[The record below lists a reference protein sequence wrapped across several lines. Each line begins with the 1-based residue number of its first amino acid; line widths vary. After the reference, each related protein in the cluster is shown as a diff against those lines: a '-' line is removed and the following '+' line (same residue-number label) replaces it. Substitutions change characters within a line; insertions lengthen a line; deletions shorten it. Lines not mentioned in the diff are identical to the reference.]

1 MPGNAVVDIRNTYGC
16 SFIGMVISSMLFGIT
31 ILQTWIYY
39 WQYGNRDPK
48 TLKLFI
54 AVIFMMDTL
63 HTILCVYSIYW
74 YLVLNFGNVEVLGYN
89 MWAMNFQI
97 LVSAL
102 VDCMVRLYYA
112 RRVYIVSRS
121 IIIPVV
127 IVVFVTISI
136 ALAPGMLA
144 AFHLVPGQ
152 LIVFKHR
159 VLVFP
164 IRAAALKYWS
174 LYTSL
179 IPVTCIALGS
189 GVAADILIAVTICW
203 SLYHKKTGIAKQVH
217 FFPIHAAVLAES
229 CEILS
234 YVDRPNTNPNSILAT
249 VVLISFATDAS
260 SMIWLIFFW
269 PMSKF
274 YVNALLAML
283 NSRDYIS
290 RDQSIIENTS
300 NALDLSTI
308 RIEQRRSEADES
320 TSKPP
325 AISLS
330 VHRSA
335 TTDFLQPGNFDCCSE
350 YTVDI
355 NKPAAS
361 IPSEAQSRISEPSV

>member
-31 ILQTWIYY
+31 ILQTWIFY

-89 MWAMNFQI
+89 MWAMNKSELQPDF
-97 LVSAL
+97 LS
-102 VDCMVRLYYA
+102 
-112 RRVYIVSRS
+112 VSRS
-121 IIIPVV
+121 IIIPVI

-136 ALAPGMLA
+136 ALAP
-144 AFHLVPGQ
+144 
-152 LIVFKHR
+152 
-159 VLVFP
+159 VFP
-164 IRAAALKYWS
+164 IKAAALKHWS

-179 IPVTCIALGS
+179 IPVTCTALGS

-203 SLYHKKTGIAKQVH
+203 SLYHKKTGIAKQ
-217 FFPIHAAVLAES
+217 
-229 CEILS
+229 
-234 YVDRPNTNPNSILAT
+234 
-249 VVLISFATDAS
+249 FATDAS

-300 NALDLSTI
+300 NALDLSSI
-308 RIEQRRSEADES
+308 RTERRRSEADES

-325 AISLS
+325 AVSLR

-335 TTDFLQPGNFDCCSE
+335 TTDFLQPGNFDHCSE

-361 IPSEAQSRISEPSV
+361 ILSEAQSRISEPSV